1 MTNCACPCALYNVN
15 GIEIAF
21 DTRPFAA
28 RHAKVLAAACA
39 AVLVAL
45 TLLVPSP
52 AFGFDFVKSVAQ
64 VVGDGA
70 TAILNG
76 AFSAINYINPN
87 DLATAEFNNLMGS
100 NTDFSVKTLA
110 EDLCNNAVKPVAAT
124 FLSLVLLFQLLKI
137 SQRID
142 GNAAVPALKE
152 VVMLYVVC
160 AIAMWAVNMA
170 FPLCSDLY
178 DLIGQGFSNSIA
190 KHAGHIT
197 INPVAGEI
205 TDLGTAFGI
214 FIAAIVVFLAGLIC
228 AVAANFM
235 LIARAIQ
242 IYLYAAFSPLMMAM
256 FGLDETKQWALGYIK
271 GFASASLSG
280 VIIYFAVTAFPAIV
294 SALMVGD
301 GIARRGD
308 YIYVAVTSGDATGW
322 LIGVLAACIAL
333 FLLIVSSGK
342 YAREILGG

>member
-1 MTNCACPCALYNVN
+1 MTNCAAPCAVYSVN
-15 GIEIAF
+15 GTEIAF
-21 DTRPFAA
+21 DARPFAA
-28 RHAKVLAAACA
+28 RHAKALAAACA

-45 TLLVPSP
+45 ALLVPSP
-52 AFGFDFVKSVAQ
+52 AFGFDFMKSVAQ
-64 VVGDGA
+64 VIGSGA
-70 TAILNG
+70 AAFMNL

-100 NTDFSVKTLA
+100 NVDFSVKTLA

-178 DLIGQGFSNSIA
+178 DLIGQGFSKSIA
-190 KHAGHIT
+190 DHAGHIT
-197 INPVAGEI
+197 LSTSVGEI
-205 TDLGTAFGI
+205 NDIGTAFGL
-214 FIAAIVVFLAGLIC
+214 FIGALVVFLAGLIC

-235 LIARAIQ
+235 FIARAIQ

-271 GFASASLSG
+271 GFASAALSG

-294 SALMVGD
+294 SALMVGN
-301 GIARRGD
+301 GIVRNGD
-308 YIYVAVTSGDATGW
+308 QIIVAVTSGDSTGW
-322 LIGVLAACIAL
+322 LIGVLGACMAL